1 MNLLMFIT
9 LKCMTYSYKML
20 GTRLTKICLSD
31 IPFIDCERR
40 KSVAICVLL
49 DGSSFMFIRFLLLN
63 FLL

>member
-9 LKCMTYSYKML
+9 LKCMMKML

-31 IPFIDCERR
+31 ILFIDCERR
-40 KSVAICVLL
+40 KSVAIRVLL